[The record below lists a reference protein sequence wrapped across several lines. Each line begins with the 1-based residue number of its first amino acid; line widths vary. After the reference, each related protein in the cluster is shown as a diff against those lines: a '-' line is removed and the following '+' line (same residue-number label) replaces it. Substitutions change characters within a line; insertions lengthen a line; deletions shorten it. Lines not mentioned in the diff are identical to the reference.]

1 MLARNQSNAVQKKNQ
16 YKDLN
21 NTEALEM
28 IDEIRNRSEAPTKRL
43 QNDSLNATLGKQR
56 QVR

>member
-1 MLARNQSNAVQKKNQ
+1 LLARNQSNAVQKKNQ

-28 IDEIRNRSEAPTKRL
+28 IDEIRNRSEVPVKRS

-56 QVR
+56 